1 MQDITAIYYQ
11 IFAQNMQYLP
21 QKQAPWTAA
30 YCFVPCTLF
39 VLLARISYGQGK
51 PMFLPCEII
60 IEIVEEELVDVEDG
74 LDDADD
80 TMLEETGVIV
90 ERLVKIIVERK
101 KSECIIFKRVG
112 RKILNCSD
120 R

>member
-1 MQDITAIYYQ
+1 MIKVCLY
-11 IFAQNMQYLP
+11 F
-21 QKQAPWTAA
+21 
-30 YCFVPCTLF
+30 FRV
-39 VLLARISYGQGK
+39 
-51 PMFLPCEII
+51 EII

-80 TMLEETGVIV
+80 AVLEETGVIA
-90 ERLVKIIVERK
+90 ERLKKIIVERK
-101 KSECIIFKRVG
+101 KNECIIFKRVE